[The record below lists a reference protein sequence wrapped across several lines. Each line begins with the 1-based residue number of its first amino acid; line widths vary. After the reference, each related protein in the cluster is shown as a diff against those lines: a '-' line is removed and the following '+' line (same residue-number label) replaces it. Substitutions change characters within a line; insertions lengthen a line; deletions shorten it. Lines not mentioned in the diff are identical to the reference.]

1 MGSRQNKKRGLRR
14 ICVEKKIIDVAEK
27 NRPNKKDKLSRKSLQ
42 KISIPTSLTF
52 IKIVEEVIKNE
63 NVDDGNND
71 EEFDSDE
78 DDLKYEKETGVIEEV
93 EKDKIEK
100 MQYFKDDKSLKKH
113 IISSTILTFPPPG
126 YFPDPSP
133 HIIQVA

>member
-14 ICVEKKIIDVAEK
+14 ICDEKKIIDVAEK
-27 NRPNKKDKLSRKSLQ
+27 NRPHKKDKLSLKSLQ

-52 IKIVEEVIKNE
+52 IKKVEEEMIKNE

-93 EKDKIEK
+93 EKDKI
-100 MQYFKDDKSLKKH
+100 
-113 IISSTILTFPPPG
+113 
-126 YFPDPSP
+126 
-133 HIIQVA
+133 